1 MTVLTLTI
9 RSQNDT
15 AQSITAALNTPDAR
29 TGITRL
35 ANLIAGIAN
44 GSQPGRIGV
53 DLDSIDTPTF
63 PFNGA
68 ANGPTTTVTIT
79 TDEAYA
85 NVRDRLI
92 KPALPTSNAIFAN
105 AMITYFAALAGGSK
119 QAVVAVANT
128 AGGLSRTW
136 FFGKAAA

>member
-29 TGITRL
+29 IGITRL
-35 ANLIAGIAN
+35 SNMVAGFLN
-44 GSQPGRIGV
+44 GSQPGRIEA
-53 DLDSIDTPTF
+53 DLDSIDTPAF

-68 ANGPTTTVTIT
+68 ASGPTTTVTIT
-79 TDEAYA
+79 SDEPYA
-85 NVRDRLI
+85 DVRDRLI
-92 KPALPTSNAIFAN
+92 KPAQPTESQIFGNAL
-105 AMITYFAALAGGSK
+105 ITYFAALAGGSK

-136 FFGKAAA
+136 YFGKAAA